1 MLYHKNNQ
9 YKKDKEVDCMEIL
22 IFKFIGDTDGP
33 FTTRSRFP
41 NCYYDIGDSY
51 LFVSFFYHSY
61 IRNSISPIPPD
72 MNTPK
77 MVESITK
84 DIAEVRQTR
93 KERESVRERGGY
105 DPDFEDQ
112 EIAFLLFD
120 NLLIYNAWQSK
131 YKLTHKLLYTWLRE
145 FEKIGVKED
154 DICSNLGKCPL
165 DKYLE
170 ENSKAIGNDYA
181 YVHRFSNY

>member
-1 MLYHKNNQ
+1 
-9 YKKDKEVDCMEIL
+9 MEIL
-22 IFKFIGDTDGP
+22 IFKFSGDTYGP
-33 FTTRSRFP
+33 FTSHSHFPSR
-41 NCYYDIGDSY
+41 YDDIGDSY
-51 LFVSFFYHSY
+51 SFVSSFYYWY

-93 KERESVRERGGY
+93 KERESVRKRGGY

-131 YKLTHKLLYTWLRE
+131 YKLTHKLLYAWLRE
-145 FEKIGVKED
+145 FEKIGIKED

-170 ENSKAIGNDYA
+170 KNSEVIGNDYA